1 MAQFVAGKHGS
12 ELQMDKRVA
21 NAEAAIGKLK
31 DGATILMGGFGLC
44 GIPENLIAAVRAR
57 GTKNLTL
64 VSNNAGLDD
73 FGIGLLLQTRQVKKM
88 IATYVGENK
97 LFEQLVLKGELEVE
111 LNPQGTM
118 AERLRA
124 GGAGIPAF
132 FTPTGV
138 GTLIAEGKEVRD
150 FDGRPHL
157 MERSLRGD
165 FAFVKA
171 WKGDRWGNLVFRKTT
186 RNYNAVMVAAADYV
200 IAEVEQLVE
209 LGELGPDEIH
219 TPGVYV
225 NAIFQGVGYQKRIEK
240 RTVRKR
246 SAASVEGAA
255 GGAAIGKTDFIA
267 RRVAEELRD
276 GFYVNLGIGIP
287 TLVANH
293 IPAGM
298 EVVLQSENGM
308 LGVGPFPWEGEE
320 DPDLINAGKETVT
333 EIPGTAYFSSA
344 ESFAMIRGRHIDLT
358 VLGALQVDERG
369 NLANWAIPGKML
381 KGMGGAMDLVAGA
394 RRVIIAME
402 HATRDGKPKILK
414 ECSLPLTGVGIV
426 NRIVTELAVIDVTP
440 GGLVLR
446 EVAPGVTAEQV
457 QASTEPEL
465 RVAAGLK
472 VMKA

>member
-1 MAQFVAGKHGS
+1 
-12 ELQMDKRVA
+12 
-21 NAEAAIGKLK
+21 
-31 DGATILMGGFGLC
+31 
-44 GIPENLIAAVRAR
+44 LI
-57 GTKNLTL
+57 
-64 VSNNAGLDD
+64 
-73 FGIGLLLQTRQVKKM
+73 
-88 IATYVGENK
+88 
-97 LFEQLVLKGELEVE
+97 
-111 LNPQGTM
+111 
-118 AERLRA
+118 
-124 GGAGIPAF
+124 
-132 FTPTGV
+132 
-138 GTLIAEGKEVRD
+138 
-150 FDGRPHL
+150 
-157 MERSLRGD
+157 
-165 FAFVKA
+165 
-171 WKGDRWGNLVFRKTT
+171 FRKTT

-200 IAEVEQLVE
+200 VAEVEQLVE
-209 LGELGPDEIH
+209 LGELEPDQIH

-225 NAIFQGVGYQKRIEK
+225 NAIFQGAGYEKRIEK

-246 SAASVEGAA
+246 ASAGSDAAS
-255 GGAAIGKTDFIA
+255 AAIGKTDFIA

-402 HATRDGKPKILK
+402 HATKDGKPKILK
-414 ECSLPLTGVGIV
+414 ACSLPLTGLGIV
-426 NRIVTELAVIDVTP
+426 NQIVTEMAVIDVSP

-446 EVAPGVTAEQV
+446 EIAQGVTAEQV
-457 QASTEPEL
+457 QAATEAKL
-465 RVAAGLK
+465 SVAGDLK
-472 VMKA
+472 VMKG